1 MLDTHRN
8 LTNGRKM
15 AEDPAKPKYSRSD
28 VRYWRTKVQK
38 QKKGKW
44 ESQDYSVRIA
54 FRGQR
59 ALFPLETPNREK
71 AGDKAQ
77 AIYFSLQANGWEETH
92 RRYKPEPEK
101 PERVATVGEYI
112 EAASEIAHIEPRT
125 LNEYIKS
132 FRRLVAEIFQLNAKG
147 RFDWKGGRYDKWRKR
162 VDRVRLDQITPG
174 HVERWKK
181 GFMEKVGDDPARRR
195 ASKTTANTILRNAK
209 GLFGKKILPVVTGE
223 LLLPVIHPL
232 ADVQLFPRQS
242 MRYLSRINAE
252 EVLQQAVEK
261 LAAPRQDEEDLELA
275 TSRHQQFKILLLAI
289 MVGLRKNEIDKLL
302 WEQIDLQ
309 RGIIRIEATAYFRP
323 KTEEAA
329 AAIHIDDEI
338 RTILQGYRAKAKG
351 KFVIEATKPAKPTAG
366 YCDYRASIHHKRLIA
381 WLRSLEFDGEKPL
394 EKVQKPIHEL
404 RKEAGSLVN
413 SRHGIHAASLFLRHS
428 SIKLTSEHYVDQRMA
443 FSTGLGTVFHIGED
457 SPSAESQSAPGQ
469 MPQAVGK

>member
-1 MLDTHRN
+1 
-8 LTNGRKM
+8 M
-15 AEDPAKPKYSRSD
+15 AEDPAKPNYSRSD
-28 VRYWRTKVQK
+28 VRYWRAKVQK
-38 QKKGKW
+38 LKKGSW
-44 ESQDYSVRIA
+44 EARDYSIRIA
-54 FRGQR
+54 FKGRR
-59 ALFPLETPNREK
+59 ALFPLGTPNREK
-71 AGDKAQ
+71 AASNAQ
-77 AIYFSLQANGWEETH
+77 AIYFSLQTNGWEESL
-92 RRYKPEPEK
+92 RRFKPEPEK
-101 PERVATVGEYI
+101 SQRVATIGDYI
-112 EAASEIAHIEPRT
+112 EAASSIAHIEPRT
-125 LNEYIKS
+125 LKEYTKS
-132 FRRLVAEIFQLNAKG
+132 FRRLVAEIFRVNRKG
-147 RFDWKGGRYDKWRKR
+147 RFNWKGGKYDEWRKR
-162 VDRVRLDQITPG
+162 VDRIQLDQIT
-174 HVERWKK
+174 HVRVERWKK
-181 GFMEKVGDDPARRR
+181 TFMEKAGEDPNKRR
-195 ASKTTANTILRNAK
+195 AAKTTANTILRNAK
-209 GLFGKKILPVVTGE
+209 GLFGKKVLPVVASE
-223 LLLPVIHPL
+223 LTLPVIHPL

-242 MRYLSRINAE
+242 MRYLSRIDAE
-252 EVLQQAVEK
+252 FVLQKAVQE
-261 LAAPRQDEEDLELA
+261 LAAPHRENESPELA
-275 TSRHQQFKILLLAI
+275 SSRQQQFKILLLAI

-457 SPSAESQSAPGQ
+457 SPSAESQSAPAQ
-469 MPQAVGK
+469 RPQTVGK